1 MSNSMHRRDFLKSM
15 AATGTV
21 AMTSLPVLG
30 ATIPHSLAAGCK
42 FFTISQAALVGSISE
57 LMIPADQFPGGQTA
71 GVVFYIDGILAGPF
85 GKFYRNR
92 YEEGLLRVDAASQ
105 KQFGGSFVSQGSDR
119 QTAILKDLQS
129 SDAAGTPD
137 QEFLGLLWR
146 HIMEG
151 YYGDPEHG
159 GNRDGAGWKMIGFE
173 G

>member
-1 MSNSMHRRDFLKSM
+1 MSNSMDRRDFLKSM

-42 FFTISQAALVGSISE
+42 FFTVSQAALIESISE
-57 LMIPADQFPGGQTA
+57 LMVPADQDPGGKTA
-71 GVVFYIDGILAGPF
+71 GVVFYIDRVLGGPF

-92 YEEGLLRVDAASQ
+92 YEEGLPRIDAAGQ
-105 KQFGGSFVSQGSDR
+105 KFGSNFVSQSSDR
-119 QTAILKDLQS
+119 QTAILKDLQFG
-129 SDAAGTPD
+129 DAAGSPD
-137 QEFLGLLWR
+137 QEFFGLLWR

-159 GNRDGAGWKMIGFE
+159 GNRDRASWKMIGFE